1 MEKKRDDGVPEAPA
15 SLAEKEIDGICLA
28 LRESRN
34 KPLLVMYYPEDRGY
48 MSSED
53 IEPIYGEFRRLG
65 YSRDT
70 KKVKELDV
78 LIHTTG
84 GEYHVGYMIA
94 QVLRS
99 FASSIN
105 FLVPYRA
112 LSAGTLTC
120 LCADNV
126 SLGAFAF
133 LSPVDVSPSDP
144 KDIHASIDFFTDFA
158 IQCRLKTDAV
168 LREDASQKS
177 SSNIETE
184 LLSEL
189 MRNIGPQGVADFYR
203 HRTIAAKYAYRLL
216 SDYMFAADPHR
227 EEKASQ
233 ISQKLLFSY
242 PARDFYMD
250 YRICKALGIKVNEM
264 SEDDSDMTRR
274 IVKTMEKYTP
284 TEIVCKVVSKDRR
297 APAITLYGET

>member
-1 MEKKRDDGVPEAPA
+1 MMERKREGPTQEITNAT
-15 SLAEKEIDGICLA
+15 AEKEIDGICMT

-34 KPLLVMYYPEDRGY
+34 QPLLVIYYPEDKGQ
-48 MSSED
+48 MSLDDVET
-53 IEPIYGEFRRLG
+53 IYGEFRRLG
-65 YSRDT
+65 YNRDT

-84 GEYHVGYMIA
+84 GEYHVGYMTA

-99 FASSIN
+99 FASTVN

-112 LSAGTLTC
+112 MSAGTLMS
-120 LCADNV
+120 LCADNI
-126 SLGAFAF
+126 SMGAFSC
-133 LSPVDVSPSDP
+133 LSPVDVSPAETQNL
-144 KDIHASIDFFTDFA
+144 HASMDFFTDFA
-158 IQCRLKTDAV
+158 IQCRLKTDTA
-168 LREDASQKS
+168 LKGNDSQKS
-177 SSNIETE
+177 SSIETD

-189 MRNIGPQGVADFYR
+189 VKNVSPQEIADYYR

-216 SDYMFAADPHR
+216 FDYMFASDPHR

-233 ISQKLLFSY
+233 ISQKLLFNY

-250 YRICKALGIKVNEM
+250 YNICKVAGLKVSEM
-264 SEDDSDMTRR
+264 SEDNSDMTKR
-274 IVKTMEKYTP
+274 IVKTMEKYTNA
-284 TEIVCKVVSKDRR
+284 EVICKVVDKDRR